1 MTDVTIIAT
10 GPEFVNQGLRRT
22 QPVIED
28 MINNANKSIHILNF
42 SFGPDAEGLWDMLDD
57 ILGKGKHVT
66 IVVNDLSRLDD
77 DNPHEKKVKERL
89 YGLNN
94 KFGKRNFVLADFKKP
109 DGWMHAKVI
118 VVDRE
123 KMVIGSANLSKG
135 GLKNHYE
142 MGVLIE
148 GREPWNIADVIEKT
162 AMNKELCTIVPPSK

>member
-1 MTDVTIIAT
+1 MTDATIIAT
-10 GPEFVNQGLRRT
+10 GTEFVNKGLRRT
-22 QPVIED
+22 QPVIQD
-28 MINNANKSIHILNF
+28 MIKNANKSIHILNY

-77 DNPHEKKVKERL
+77 DNPHEKKVKDRL

-94 KFGKRNFVLADFKKP
+94 QFGKRNFVLADFKKP
-109 DGWMHAKVI
+109 DGYMHAKVI
-118 VVDRE
+118 VADRN
-123 KMVIGSANLSKG
+123 KMIIGSANLSKG

-148 GREPWNIADVIEKT
+148 GEEAGMVAKIIQQT
-162 AMNKELCTIVPPSK
+162 SINKELCTIVPPNK

>member
-1 MTDVTIIAT
+1 MTNATIIAT
-10 GPEFVNQGLRRT
+10 GTEFVNKGLRRT
-22 QPVIED
+22 QPVIEE
-28 MINNANKSIHILNF
+28 MIKNANKSIHILNY

-118 VVDRE
+118 VADRN

-148 GREPWNIADVIEKT
+148 GEEAGMVAKIIQQT
-162 AMNKELCTIVPPSK
+162 AINKELCTIVPPSK

>member
-1 MTDVTIIAT
+1 MTDATIIAT
-10 GPEFVNQGLRRT
+10 GTEFVNKGLRRT
-22 QPVIED
+22 QPVIQD
-28 MINNANKSIHILNF
+28 MIKNANKSIHILNY

-94 KFGKRNFVLADFKKP
+94 QFGKRNFVLADFKKP

-118 VVDRE
+118 VADR
-123 KMVIGSANLSKG
+123 KKLVIGSANLSKG

-148 GREPWNIADVIEKT
+148 GEESWKVAKIIQQT
-162 AMNKELCTIVPPSK
+162 AINKELCTIVPPNK

>member
-10 GPEFVNQGLRRT
+10 GTEFVNKGLRRT
-22 QPVIED
+22 QPVIEG
-28 MINNANKSIHILNF
+28 MIKNAKKEIHILNF

-57 ILGKGKHVT
+57 ILGKGKRVT
-66 IVVNDLSRLDD
+66 IVANDLSRLDD
-77 DNPHEKKVKERL
+77 DNPNNKKVKDRL

-94 KFGKRNFVLADFKKP
+94 KFGKRNFVLADFKKH

-118 VVDRE
+118 VADRE

-148 GREPWNIADVIEKT
+148 GEEAWKVADIIEQT
-162 AMNKELCTIVPPSK
+162 AINKELCTIVPPSK

>member
-1 MTDVTIIAT
+1 MTNATIIAT
-10 GPEFVNQGLRRT
+10 GTEFVNKGLRRT
-22 QPVIED
+22 QPVIQD
-28 MINNANKSIHILNF
+28 MIKNANKSIHILNY

-57 ILGKGKHVT
+57 ILGNGKHVT
-66 IVVNDLSRLDD
+66 IVANDLSKLDD
-77 DNPHEKKVKERL
+77 GNLWEKKVKDRL
-89 YGLNN
+89 SGLNN

-109 DGWMHAKVI
+109 GGWMHAKVI
-118 VVDRE
+118 VADRN

-162 AMNKELCTIVPPSK
+162 AMNKELCTIVPPNK